1 MKKFLALLGLAVAVV
16 QPSFASEPQFI
27 TEGVQLELM
36 LSSIAPLDLINWK
49 VGDQAQYDVKAGSFG
64 KLGTMTKAVTKDEGT
79 AIWVT
84 QNMDLLIQKQKV
96 EVLMNKAD
104 GKILKMIVNGK
115 EQTVPND
122 EIEIISQDYTD
133 VTVPAGTFKAIHVV
147 AKTKKIDHI
156 EVWANPRDTVMEG
169 TLKQTMNTQGTDIGM
184 ELTSFKRIP

>member
-16 QPSFASEPQFI
+16 QPSFANEPQ
-27 TEGVQLELM
+27 TLTQDVQLQLM
-36 LSSIAPLDLINWK
+36 LSSITPLDLINWK

-84 QNMDLLIQKQKV
+84 QNMDLMIQKQKV

-104 GKILKMIVNGK
+104 GKVLKMIVNGK
-115 EQTVPND
+115 EQAAPTD
-122 EIEIISQDYTD
+122 EIEIISQDYTE

-147 AKTKKIDHI
+147 AKTKQVEHL
-156 EVWANPRDTVMEG
+156 EVWANGRDTVMEG
-169 TLKQTMNTQGTDIGM
+169 TLKQTMKAQGTDIGM